1 MHITIAN
8 PQYLFHDHIS
18 FRTSLLLVPQRSQHG
33 LPVAPSLRQASPLPR
48 SGWVLRKD
56 RRKMQHVQ
64 TFPFMMSCCNA
75 MCWALCKHC
84 NNFYHVLIMCWV
96 LCTTFTA
103 RLRLI
108 YDVMFK
114 LTLFLFVGTRSL
126 PFPKLTDTISLR
138 FELLVLKAIQG
149 QTQMNQTNVLL
160 TDLPGDGMC
169 LRTTTA
175 SMRHCTD
182 LSDEILHFVAGRQP
196 WIFKFAL
203 LS

>member
-1 MHITIAN
+1 MLPTEK
-8 PQYLFHDHIS
+8 
-18 FRTSLLLVPQRSQHG
+18 RTHVYSWYGHCWAGAHGASGAGQVPQRSQHG

-114 LTLFLFVGTRSL
+114 LTLFLFVGTQSL
-126 PFPKLTDTISLR
+126 QFPKLTDTISLR

-149 QTQMNQTNVLL
+149 QTQMNHLPQRLPPQPQSSQRSTAPVPNNGAADL
-160 TDLPGDGMC
+160 TYRGLFAGMHSVN
-169 LRTTTA
+169 A
-175 SMRHCTD
+175 
-182 LSDEILHFVAGRQP
+182 
-196 WIFKFAL
+196 
-203 LS
+203 